1 MKVEK
6 RVRHGNSKA
15 KVNKKRKK
23 SKQINT
29 LLHND

>member
-6 RVRHGNSKA
+6 RVRQGNSKA

-23 SKQINT
+23 CKQINT